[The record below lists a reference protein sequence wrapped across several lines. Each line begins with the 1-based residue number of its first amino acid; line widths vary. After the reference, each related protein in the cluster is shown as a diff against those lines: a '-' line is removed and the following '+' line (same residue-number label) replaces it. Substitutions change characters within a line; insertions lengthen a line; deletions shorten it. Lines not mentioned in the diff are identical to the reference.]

1 MRPTARNVKRIRE
14 ILCDDKVE
22 DPRVRGKP
30 IDIRTMNEEYK
41 RRAAEEKK
49 RREDVAY
56 ALKYKPT
63 IDVKSGGYGD
73 LDDVARQANQG
84 MAAWHYSRKSARL
97 RIIWICSGVIIAIG
111 ITMTVY
117 DSVRQKKKKQEQL
130 DSDTEQE
137 ETKPLTSVGFAGL
150 GAICL
155 GVLGICIF
163 IILKSKLNN
172 SPYARQ

>member
-1 MRPTARNVKRIRE
+1 MFNIRPTARNVKRIME
-14 ILCDDKVE
+14 ILSKRKKKDKSDFMDNFV
-22 DPRVRGKP
+22 
-30 IDIRTMNEEYK
+30 DIRVDKTPERQNAGVEGK
-41 RRAAEEKK
+41 RSTS
-49 RREDVAY
+49 
-56 ALKYKPT
+56 KYKPK
-63 IDVKSGGYGD
+63 IYLESGGYGD
-73 LDDVARQANQG
+73 LDNVARQANQR